1 MTVGRGADSGDAHD
15 EGEDLRWLDPDEKEA
30 WTGVVSLAMLLP
42 GKLESPLRREHGIT
56 LFEYLVLSHMSE
68 APQQRLRMGDLAYL
82 AGGSPSRLSNVMK
95 RFEQRAWVER
105 SPDPDNGRYILAAL
119 TEEGFSV
126 VRRAAPTHLRAV
138 RSMVLDQLSVAD
150 QKALTRIAEK
160 LRIRPVDF
168 R

>member
-1 MTVGRGADSGDAHD
+1 MAADKGADSEDAHV
-15 EGEDLRWLDPDEKEA
+15 EGDGLRWLDQAEKEA
-30 WTGVVSLAMLLP
+30 WTGVLSLAMLLP
-42 GKLESPLRREHGIT
+42 GRLESPLRREHGIT

-68 APQQRLRMGDLAYL
+68 APQRRLRMGDLAYL

-95 RFEQRAWVER
+95 RFERRAWVER
-105 SPDPDNGRYILAAL
+105 FPDPGNGRYILATL

-138 RSMVLDQLSVAD
+138 RGMLLDRLSVAD

-160 LRIRPVDF
+160 LQIRPVDF
-168 R
+168 L